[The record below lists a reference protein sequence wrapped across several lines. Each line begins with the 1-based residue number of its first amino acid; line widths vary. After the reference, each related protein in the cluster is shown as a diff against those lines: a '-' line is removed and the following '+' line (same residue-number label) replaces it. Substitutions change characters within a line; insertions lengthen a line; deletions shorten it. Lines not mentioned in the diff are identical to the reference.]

1 MAATTMREVLVHGGM
16 DEAFDRSVA
25 FARQLAESFGARLHV
40 IYTVED
46 PLAAGWTAEVGAERL
61 PEVHQAIEDEAR
73 ERLARSIPLD
83 DQERLGVQLAIRIG
97 PEEAEV
103 VGYIEEHPI
112 DLAIVRVPIGDGH
125 TGLAS
130 ALIERGRCA
139 VLVLR

>member
-1 MAATTMREVLVHGGM
+1 MPSTTMREVLVHGGM

-25 FARQLAESFGARLHV
+25 FARQLAESFGARLHI

-73 ERLARSIPLD
+73 ERLARSIPLE
-83 DQERLGVQLAIRIG
+83 DQNRLGLQLAIRIG
-97 PEEAEV
+97 AEETEV
-103 VGYIEEHPI
+103 VGYTEEHPI
-112 DLAIVRVPIGDGH
+112 DLAIIRVPSGDRN
-125 TGLAS
+125 TGLAN